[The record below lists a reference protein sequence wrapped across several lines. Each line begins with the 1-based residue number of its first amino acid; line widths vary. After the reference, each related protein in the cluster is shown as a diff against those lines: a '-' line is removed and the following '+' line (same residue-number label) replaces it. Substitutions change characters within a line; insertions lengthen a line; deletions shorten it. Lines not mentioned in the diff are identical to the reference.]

1 MKLSLVDDFFRCLI
15 WYDLDL
21 TSYSQFR
28 QYGNVQLKWLFQ
40 SRRTIKHRQM
50 KESDHETAQ
59 TCSGD
64 GQLIISQWINA
75 EKEDKNLNMIYY
87 KFAQCAN

>member
-1 MKLSLVDDFFRCLI
+1 
-15 WYDLDL
+15 
-21 TSYSQFR
+21 
-28 QYGNVQLKWLFQ
+28 
-40 SRRTIKHRQM
+40 M